1 MHRIINGRNST
12 GGEAGLKQTFYYTL
26 LGLGLLCLLAAMVE
40 FSSLR
45 RIHKQNQIIQ
55 TLLSGQ
61 AVPLYERLT
70 PPQEIRLARVIY
82 LHGKQRYDDAL
93 AEIDLILD
101 QGDAH
106 FQAKTRYN
114 LGNLYLDQAI
124 EQVRVF
130 KMDQA
135 LPLAQLAK
143 DAYRA
148 ALAQNSQYWAAKYNL
163 EVAMRLLPEMG
174 RLQAT
179 DAGETEQKDQL
190 WTSVPGFPRG
200 LP

>member
-1 MHRIINGRNST
+1 MKPILNYS
-12 GGEAGLKQTFYYTL
+12 L
-26 LGLGLLCLLAAMVE
+26 LGFGVICILASGVE
-40 FSSLR
+40 LSNIR
-45 RIHKQNQIIQ
+45 RINMDNQIIQ

-61 AVPLYERLT
+61 DVPLYERLQ
-70 PPQEIRLARVIY
+70 PPFEIRLARVIY

-93 AEIDLILD
+93 AEIDLILNR
-101 QGDAH
+101 GDAA

-124 EQVRVF
+124 DQVEAS
-130 KMDQA
+130 KIDQA

-148 ALAQNSQYWAAKYNL
+148 ALTQDSQYWPAKYNL
-163 EVAMRLLPEMG
+163 EVAMRLLPEMS
-174 RLQAT
+174 RLQASDT
-179 DAGETEQKDQL
+179 AEQKDQL